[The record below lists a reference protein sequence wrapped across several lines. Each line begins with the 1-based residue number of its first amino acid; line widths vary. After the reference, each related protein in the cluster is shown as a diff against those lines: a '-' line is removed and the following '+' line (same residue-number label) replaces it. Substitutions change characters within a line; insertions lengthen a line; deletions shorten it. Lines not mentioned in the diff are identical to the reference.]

1 MYYTNSLVT
10 KIIIRHRRDQYVFFD
25 TLTLNYDA
33 TNRLVSFNDSSPVV
47 VDKNN
52 NIISAVLGENTY
64 TFTFDNKPNPFKGIP
79 GIGYIGASWSGNLSP
94 HEVTSLIG
102 ANNITGSTFS
112 GTPTYSYKYNIGYRS
127 GMPVSYSREIWDGA
141 TLIIVRGYI
150 QDILYGMK

>member
-1 MYYTNSLVT
+1 VT
-10 KIIIRHRRDQYVFFD
+10 SMFFFD

-52 NIISAVLGENTY
+52 NLTSAVLGENTY

-79 GIGYIGASWSGNLSP
+79 GIGYIGASWSGDLSP

-102 ANNITGSTFS
+102 ANNITGFTFS